1 MSDEALQPNWPPILD
16 DIELEELDRF
26 LRAHAGEESL
36 LLDGVHGLLS
46 ANAIGPQPAA
56 PEDRKSVV

>member
-1 MSDEALQPNWPPILD
+1 MRPSGRRRSTTSSWRNSIS
-16 DIELEELDRF
+16 F

-46 ANAIGPQPAA
+46 ANAIGPQGEG
-56 PEDRKSVV
+56 PEEWLPEMLN